1 MTNSEIDE
9 LIKKIDQ
16 EVESNNVGHEAYNRT
31 NNMRNF
37 SSGNIENIVL
47 QDPCGDISENQNSDA
62 YSTFDEENYD
72 LGYDEDN

>member
-1 MTNSEIDE
+1 
-9 LIKKIDQ
+9 
-16 EVESNNVGHEAYNRT
+16 
-31 NNMRNF
+31 MRNF